1 MTKDEQNEKID
12 SNPGYDKDQFC
23 ERTREA
29 MNIANVDYEL
39 LSEKFRKAGYPI
51 NASNLRT
58 YITQRN
64 PSLKLLIYLSKTLG
78 VSIDW
83 LVGNEAGNLIT
94 LNEGFDREFY
104 GSRYAQYP
112 GEYTVYFYPTRTNEP
127 EELIEAKLHI
137 SELDGFYTTLEIPI
151 ENGETKKFSGHL
163 ILSKK
168 TSTAFLTMV
177 GENGEIIQLIFN
189 DPNTNYNKLRFCIAA
204 LVSVSSGDSKRMPT
218 LSRAV
223 ISELRLTDAGHKFLD
238 SNLLLNSKYINI
250 HEKDLQTVLDE
261 FLKRENVEDAAEVCK
276 RLKYAFKAKTYYS
289 FEEQYFLNTFRS
301 ENNLSNLQTETLIA
315 ELRNHSMS
323 DINVKV
329 PRTLDARMYLM
340 LREENMFIVP
350 SEEKPEES

>member
-1 MTKDEQNEKID
+1 MTKDEQNEKTD
-12 SNPGYDKDQFC
+12 SPCDRELFC

-29 MNIANVDYEL
+29 MIMAGVDYEL
-39 LSEKFRKAGYPI
+39 LAKKFSKAGY
-51 NASNLRT
+51 NLSASNLRT

-64 PSLKLLIYLSKTLG
+64 PSLKLLIYLSKTLN

-104 GSRYAQYP
+104 GERYAQYP
-112 GEYTVYFYPTRTNEP
+112 GDYTVYFYPTRTNEP
-127 EELIEAKLHI
+127 EKLKEAKLHI
-137 SELDGFYTTLEIPI
+137 SELDGFYTTLEIPSQD
-151 ENGETKKFSGHL
+151 GELKKFSGHL

-177 GENGEIIQLIFN
+177 GKNGEIIQFIFN
-189 DPNTNYNKLRFCIAA
+189 DPNTNHSKLKFCIAA

-250 HEKDLQTVLDE
+250 HENELQTVLDG
-261 FLKRENVEDAAEVCK
+261 FLAKENVEDAAEVCK

-315 ELRNHSMS
+315 ELRKHSMS

-329 PRTLDARMYLM
+329 PRTLDARMYLLM
-340 LREENMFIVP
+340 REENMFVVP
-350 SEEKPEES
+350 SEEKSEES